1 MKESYER
8 KVQDLQKV
16 KMQNIQL
23 LSIAGIPEYYLLF
36 NHIVNNGQWSQPAK
50 FFICQRKSC
59 FFFSPKCFV
68 LFFLDKRIDKKHLEK
83 SLYLAFTL

>member
-23 LSIAGIPEYYLLF
+23 LSIAGITFQSY
-36 NHIVNNGQWSQPAK
+36 
-50 FFICQRKSC
+50 R
-59 FFFSPKCFV
+59 
-68 LFFLDKRIDKKHLEK
+68 HL
-83 SLYLAFTL
+83 Y